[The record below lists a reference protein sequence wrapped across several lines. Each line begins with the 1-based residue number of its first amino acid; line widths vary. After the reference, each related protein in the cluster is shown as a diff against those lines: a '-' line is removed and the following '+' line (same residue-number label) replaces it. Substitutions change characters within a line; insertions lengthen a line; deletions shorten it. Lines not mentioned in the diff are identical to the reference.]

1 MMELTDRRKRISNSN
16 SFDQST
22 QKENRWCKNYATD
35 SPPSSAGDGTARVND
50 DRDRHWFG
58 WRRIRRTQ
66 VLVWIIIAISFL
78 HLRSLVPSEDSVQKI
93 EDNTTKIKHDS
104 SSSVGKS
111 EPTTPPSIKK
121 RTKPTRRPTTPG
133 TDKSSPVD
141 DSISEVAPPQT
152 ETIEEVKE
160 EKEEKKK
167 PPIIS
172 DSNDKKSEQK
182 SGNHRDK
189 KSKKSSKDK
198 ATTTKPSP
206 LPSLSPAQTQSD
218 GGTKSEKPKATVS
231 DSNAKNKKGGEDT
244 ESPVESP
251 KNNDNNPVPKATKST
266 KDSTSNNAQTNDK
279 LDGGGGGIT
288 TGSESRTSKTINQGV
303 AHSWSSNLQNPRSDA
318 DLSETASKFLETHCD
333 LTNVKD
339 GQWYPSGEESDW
351 KQRAPY
357 LIVAGVWNAGVNP
370 LANALLKHPQ
380 IEFAKQ
386 NGFFL
391 PKQFKRYLDVQPSG
405 GSTSNN
411 VTAVATKFNVKVFAA
426 RERMYAQVYSKSSFR
441 EKIGAGDQD
450 SPTTSDNKHV
460 AMDVSPGL
468 VFYAHQTAHSI
479 LCTTPWV
486 KIVVVLRNPIDR
498 LYQQWVYSTMHLG
511 LTLSLEEWMAQEM
524 KLLQTVGLIS
534 DAGGSEGADQS
545 KEVETK
551 AAISEKEAWNQY
563 QSVHKMAGAIG
574 RSLYVFQLEQ
584 WIDAYVAA
592 GKNPSEEIIVLTTED
607 IENDP
612 AQQYGDL
619 IRFLGLPPLDGAGAG
634 VDDGVATTLQNALLQ
649 RKNTPLPPMEEETRK
664 MLKRFFKPYNKRLAD
679 LLRSNGFEG
688 EWVKLWKK

>member
-1 MMELTDRRKRISNSN
+1 
-16 SFDQST
+16 
-22 QKENRWCKNYATD
+22 
-35 SPPSSAGDGTARVND
+35 
-50 DRDRHWFG
+50 
-58 WRRIRRTQ
+58 
-66 VLVWIIIAISFL
+66 
-78 HLRSLVPSEDSVQKI
+78 
-93 EDNTTKIKHDS
+93 
-104 SSSVGKS
+104 
-111 EPTTPPSIKK
+111 
-121 RTKPTRRPTTPG
+121 
-133 TDKSSPVD
+133 
-141 DSISEVAPPQT
+141 
-152 ETIEEVKE
+152 
-160 EKEEKKK
+160 
-167 PPIIS
+167 
-172 DSNDKKSEQK
+172 
-182 SGNHRDK
+182 
-189 KSKKSSKDK
+189 
-198 ATTTKPSP
+198 
-206 LPSLSPAQTQSD
+206 
-218 GGTKSEKPKATVS
+218 
-231 DSNAKNKKGGEDT
+231 
-244 ESPVESP
+244 
-251 KNNDNNPVPKATKST
+251 
-266 KDSTSNNAQTNDK
+266 
-279 LDGGGGGIT
+279 
-288 TGSESRTSKTINQGV
+288 
-303 AHSWSSNLQNPRSDA
+303 
-318 DLSETASKFLETHCD
+318 
-333 LTNVKD
+333 
-339 GQWYPSGEESDW
+339 
-351 KQRAPY
+351 
-357 LIVAGVWNAGVNP
+357 
-370 LANALLKHPQ
+370 
-380 IEFAKQ
+380 
-386 NGFFL
+386 
-391 PKQFKRYLDVQPSG
+391 
-405 GSTSNN
+405 
-411 VTAVATKFNVKVFAA
+411 
-426 RERMYAQVYSKSSFR
+426 MYAQVYSKSSFR

>member
-93 EDNTTKIKHDS
+93 EDNTTKIKHDSSS

-386 NGFFL
+386 NGFFFAKAIQTIPRCPTL
-391 PKQFKRYLDVQPSG
+391 RRQHKQQCHGGRNQVQRQGLRRTRTHVRTGVQQIEFSRKNWRRRPRLADDFRQQTRGYGCESG
-405 GSTSNN
+405 SGLLC
-411 VTAVATKFNVKVFAA
+411 AP
-426 RERMYAQVYSKSSFR
+426 
-441 EKIGAGDQD
+441 D
-450 SPTTSDNKHV
+450 SPFDFVHH
-460 AMDVSPGL
+460 A
-468 VFYAHQTAHSI
+468 
-479 LCTTPWV
+479 
-486 KIVVVLRNPIDR
+486 
-498 LYQQWVYSTMHLG
+498 LG
-511 LTLSLEEWMAQEM
+511 QNSSGAPESHRS
-524 KLLQTVGLIS
+524 LIS
-534 DAGGSEGADQS
+534 AMGVQHHASRTDAL
-545 KEVETK
+545 V
-551 AAISEKEAWNQY
+551 
-563 QSVHKMAGAIG
+563 G
-574 RSLYVFQLEQ
+574 RM
-584 WIDAYVAA
+584 
-592 GKNPSEEIIVLTTED
+592 
-607 IENDP
+607 
-612 AQQYGDL
+612 
-619 IRFLGLPPLDGAGAG
+619 DGAGNEVVADRRPDQRRWRKRG
-634 VDDGVATTLQNALLQ
+634 CRPVEGGRNEGRHLRKGGMESIPVGSQDGRSHRKKFVCVSTRTVDRCLRCG
-649 RKNTPLPPMEEETRK
+649 RKESIGGNNRPDDR
-664 MLKRFFKPYNKRLAD
+664 RH
-679 LLRSNGFEG
+679 
-688 EWVKLWKK
+688 